1 MTCPRSQSRKWQSWD
16 STAHSLPFSAHI
28 FPSPDPSSS
37 PHPLSCPSP
46 TSLCQPPGVPSAHLS
61 SSVKSLLPPLLGCLV
76 KKMVGVVVC
85 TAGPDSKAPHLRHQ
99 LPGTY
104 SELLTT
110 CRTSHSACT
119 GVPSF
124 IPPTTQQPLPACLCS
139 RSPARSRWRGGDQQV
154 LRKLTAWLGWG
165 VGGMEEGDMMEG
177 GVELHT
183 WGRRGQTD
191 WVGT

>member
-76 KKMVGVVVC
+76 KKMVGAVVC

-99 LPGTY
+99 LPDTY

-110 CRTSHSACT
+110 CGTSHSACT

-154 LRKLTAWLGWG
+154 LRKLTAWLGGWG
-165 VGGMEEGDMMEG
+165 DGGGRYDG
-177 GVELHT
+177 GGYRTSYL
-183 WGRRGQTD
+183 GKKRAD
-191 WVGT
+191 